1 MVDVPVRARG
11 AVRVVEDDGDG
22 RLGDAGL
29 AALVDEVLLVLRAHL
44 RAAEST
50 RAVRRQEGAERQ
62 SEGSRRR
69 KRGESTYV
77 CHVREAEHETYRVEN
92 VALPRAV
99 QARDRV
105 EGRVPARDRRPHW
118 VRLEPCARA
127 CLSANEEKRREAR
140 GVPSRTSSSMRI
152 VWPSGAR

>member
-1 MVDVPVRARG
+1 VVDVPVRARG
-11 AVRVVEDDGDG
+11 AVRVVEDNGDG
-22 RLGDAGL
+22 RLGDTSL

-44 RAAEST
+44 RAAGSA

-62 SEGSRRR
+62 SEGGWKR

-105 EGRVPARDRRPHW
+105 ERRVPARDRRPHR
-118 VRLEPCARA
+118 VRLEPCTRA
-127 CLSANEEKRREAR
+127 CLSADEKR
-140 GVPSRTSSSMRI
+140 
-152 VWPSGAR
+152 